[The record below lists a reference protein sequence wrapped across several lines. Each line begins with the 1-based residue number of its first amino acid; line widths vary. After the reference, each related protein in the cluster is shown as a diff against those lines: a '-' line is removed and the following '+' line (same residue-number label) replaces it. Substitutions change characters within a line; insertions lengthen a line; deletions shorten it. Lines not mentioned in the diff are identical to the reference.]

1 MNKNKQ
7 YRAKRTAIRNA
18 KRAMNSKKR
27 SYPRVLQDTPSGAKF
42 VRAYKPCEEVKV
54 FEHGPSQSIKLNSDG
69 KPILMN
75 GKPQFIKRVEKGVRQ
90 KDYTTSM
97 AKQAMQEIRN
107 VKQFKKELIR
117 ETLSKIGY
125 DNTISYTRKEKKRF
139 TRAVK
144 KAWIKALTPKQTK
157 LTTKEVKA
165 RIGTHAERKQ
175 KKIEKYNKLP
185 YYKDALV
192 SLPNVKGKQRP
203 VSVTELINI
212 RDNEK
217 PNKRKFT
224 YAISRV
230 KEEDLKLREEG
241 RPYRTYDFLTDYF
254 EEETIKK
261 AEKKIGQIAKK
272 YLNDTSFT
280 GITLKDPDGENL
292 TKYYTLDNL
301 KLLAA

>member
-1 MNKNKQ
+1 MKKNKQ
-7 YRAKRTAIRNA
+7 YRAKRATIRNT
-18 KRAMNSKKR
+18 KRAMNDKKR
-27 SYPRVLQDTPSGAKF
+27 RYPRVLQDTPNGAKF
-42 VRAYKPCEEVKV
+42 VRAYKPCEKVKV

-69 KPILMN
+69 KPILIN

-90 KDYTTSM
+90 KDYTTSI

-107 VKQFKKELIR
+107 IKSSKKEFIKNI
-117 ETLSKIGY
+117 LSKAGY

-144 KAWIKALTPKQTK
+144 KAWSNELTSKQTK
-157 LTTKEVKA
+157 LTTEEAKA

-185 YYKDALV
+185 YYKDALITP
-192 SLPNVKGKQRP
+192 PNVKGKQRP
-203 VSVTELINI
+203 VSVTELMNI

-224 YAISRV
+224 YIINRV
-230 KEEDLKLREEG
+230 KEADTKLKEEG
-241 RPYRTYDFLTDYF
+241 RPYRNYDFLTDYF

-272 YLNDTSFT
+272 YLKDTSFT

-292 TKYYTLDNL
+292 TTYYGLDKL